1 MAGPWEAYQGASDKT
16 LKERDTEAGI
26 AQKGASAAA
35 SEASAASS
43 AATAEKTRTLLPSE
57 ARKSKAEATKAELDV
72 EKAELA
78 LAKTRAALANRPAPE
93 GLDDVRRAISVE
105 LKNALEAKRL
115 SREMFGASGIGHT
128 TTSLISGSPG
138 ASVSALL
145 KPIQANTAFNKLQD
159 MRAKSPTGGA
169 LGAVSDAELKLLYSS
184 EDALEPTAGDE
195 VFQNSLDTII
205 GNRVA
210 ALMKLGADP
219 YEVAQMIPQEE
230 LPRYADRFRA
240 YRLLDSDTAALQ
252 KYVDTSRKD
261 GTYDPQVFSAL
272 MGEAYYN
279 ATGRK
284 PDDEFIKRTYQ
295 IGVQLA
301 DPGAGISGFD
311 YAQADK
317 EVLERISSGQFA
329 KPEEG
334 LSWGSAVG
342 GAAINAVPSTF
353 EFAFDTA
360 KALTADL
367 PDTLEGVVKVVGGAT
382 GLSDPE
388 AYEAVK
394 QYYVGRYGTIDGFK
408 KALQTDPASIA
419 ADIAGIASGG
429 GTIAAK
435 TANLGAKVSKI
446 RALSD
451 AARAAEGFATAAA
464 KFDPLNAAAAMTRK
478 GADLATA
485 GLEATAINI
494 PARQAGVTG
503 ADVKQAFGAG
513 RRNSQEF
520 LDQMRGNADP
530 ADPLTKAR
538 AAVGEL
544 YAARSADYTRRMAKM
559 NKTEVLDWKDVE
571 DAISAVENVGRY
583 KGIDISAASG
593 VWEDIFNIADQFKAK
608 GLNTIEDFDAMKRAM
623 FNIKDKYQV
632 GTPEHKVAKDVA
644 AAINKTIVEKAP
656 VYANIMKDYRI
667 ASDVLSDV
675 QSTLSLGA
683 GSADT
688 ALTKLQ
694 RTASGRGPRG
704 RTVLDLLEGTKSG
717 KGLGDM
723 LAGKAMAATEQQ
735 GLAGSLAGPTALLTG
750 SPEALAGAMVTP
762 RVLGER
768 AYGLGQKY
776 GAAERAVQAVRQQPF
791 AQRLEQMAAKYAPT
805 AQRAL
810 TAANPAL
817 IQPQVDPFEAPR
829 RGPTPNALA
838 ARYGIPVP
846 RAIRSPVSVRL
857 QDLYEQY
864 SGPSLMD
871 YVPDVP
877 EEAPEEGL

>member
-1 MAGPWEAYQGASDKT
+1 MDEDDLAPWQRPGQT

-26 AQKGASAAA
+26 EQKGASASA
-35 SEASAASS
+35 SRASAASS
-43 AATAEKTRTLLPSE
+43 AASAEKTRTLLPSE
-57 ARKSKAEATKAELDV
+57 ARESKAKATKAELDV
-72 EKAELA
+72 EKARLA
-78 LAKTRAALANRPAPE
+78 LEKTRAALANRPAPE
-93 GLDDVRRAISVE
+93 GLEDARRAITEE

-169 LGAVSDAELKLLYSS
+169 LGAVSDKELQLLYSS
-184 EDALEPTAGDE
+184 EAAIDPTAGDE
-195 VFQNSLDTII
+195 VFQNSLDTIV
-205 GNRVA
+205 GNRIA

-219 YEVAQMIPQEE
+219 YEVAQLVPQEE

-240 YRLLDSDTAALQ
+240 YRLLDTDTAALQ

-284 PDDEFIKRTYQ
+284 PDDEFIQRTYKT
-295 IGVQLA
+295 GVQLGE
-301 DPGAGISGFD
+301 PGAGLSSFD

-317 EVLERISSGQFA
+317 EVLERVSSGQFA
-329 KPEEG
+329 KPAEG
-334 LSWGSAVG
+334 LGWGSAIG

-367 PDTLEGVVKVVGGAT
+367 PQTLEGVAQVVGGAT

-394 QYYVGRYGTIDGFK
+394 QYYADRYGTLEGFK
-408 KALQTDPASIA
+408 KALQTDPAAIA
-419 ADIAGIASGG
+419 ADIAGIASAG

-435 TANLGAKVSKI
+435 TANLSAKVSKI
-446 RALSD
+446 GALSD
-451 AARAAEGFATAAA
+451 AARAAEGFAAAAA
-464 KFDPLNAAAAMTRK
+464 KFDPLNAAATMTRK

-485 GLEATAINI
+485 GLEAAVVNV
-494 PARQAGVTG
+494 PARQAGITG

-513 RRNSQEF
+513 RRGSQGF
-520 LDQMRGNADP
+520 LDQMRGTADP
-530 ADPLTKAR
+530 ADPLTKAQS
-538 AAVGEL
+538 AVGEL

-559 NKTEVLDWKDVE
+559 DKTEVLDWKDVE

-593 VWEDIFNIADQFKAK
+593 VWEDIFDIADQFKAK

-623 FNIKDKYQV
+623 FNIKDKYQI

-644 AAINKTIVEKAP
+644 GAINKTIVEKAP

-675 QSTLSLGA
+675 QSTLSLNA

-776 GAAERAVQAVRQQPF
+776 GVAERGVQAVRQQPF
-791 AQRLEQMAAKYAPT
+791 AQRIEALASKYAPS
-805 AQRAL
+805 AKRGL
-810 TAANPAL
+810 TIANPAL
-817 IQPQVDPFEAPR
+817 IQPQADPFEAPQ
-829 RGPTPNALA
+829 RGPSPEALA

-846 RAIRSPVSVRL
+846 RAVRQPVGVRL

-864 SGPSLMD
+864 SGPALRD
-871 YVPDVP
+871 FTAEVPV
-877 EEAPEEGL
+877 EETEEGL